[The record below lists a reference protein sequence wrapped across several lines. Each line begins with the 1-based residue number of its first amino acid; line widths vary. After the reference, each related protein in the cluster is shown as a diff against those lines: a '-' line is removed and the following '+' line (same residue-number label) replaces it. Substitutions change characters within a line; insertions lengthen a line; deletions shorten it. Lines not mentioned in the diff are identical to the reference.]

1 MNITFAGI
9 RVFQLAPRNYL
20 TDSEKTQY
28 LREVFPPG
36 ISEPIQEKDRIWAY
50 KDPKDQDKVAAL
62 MARRYKEA
70 IDRFVARVETKMN
83 ELVQSQ
89 PNNPNYRVT
98 TFDVSPLTN
107 MTRLLVLDGP
117 DLTQFL
123 QAVHDKKQLLVSLLA
138 NVLKQNLSPE
148 AQRNTYREKVVQ
160 NKSEKAPQAV
170 NWGAVMARE
179 GDYNGIVSI
188 AEYTVSR
195 EFANRANVEVIDEP

>member
-1 MNITFAGI
+1 
-9 RVFQLAPRNYL
+9 
-20 TDSEKTQY
+20 
-28 LREVFPPG
+28 
-36 ISEPIQEKDRIWAY
+36 
-50 KDPKDQDKVAAL
+50 
-62 MARRYKEA
+62 
-70 IDRFVARVETKMN
+70 MN